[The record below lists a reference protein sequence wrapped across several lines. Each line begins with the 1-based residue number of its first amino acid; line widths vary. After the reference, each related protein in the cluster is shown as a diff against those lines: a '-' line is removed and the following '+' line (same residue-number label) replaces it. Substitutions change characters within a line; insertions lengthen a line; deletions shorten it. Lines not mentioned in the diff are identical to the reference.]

1 MGKII
6 YNFML
11 ISNFFTGVKK
21 FRRIILEKG
30 AEKKIRKFA

>member
-1 MGKII
+1 MGKTI

-21 FRRIILEKG
+21 FRRKNLEKG
-30 AEKKIRKFA
+30 AETKILKVA